1 MTGILVWHLLKASAA
16 RAVRGGLRLDA
27 LGLISTHGGVGHAV
41 VRLVVCGGRRGQHPP
56 PHSSPHIPPR
66 HPPSYPRTVG
76 AGLLIRAISAVIKE
90 VAAEVGADALF
101 VLTQELVLVLAAALG
116 LGRGGLCG
124 STGSSCDALRPWAP
138 GPTGAT
144 G

>member
-1 MTGILVWHLLKASAA
+1 MQSYDLWSAVGD
-16 RAVRGGLRLDA
+16 AVSTRRPA
-27 LGLISTHGGVGHAV
+27 APPAFPLGT
-41 VRLVVCGGRRGQHPP
+41 
-56 PHSSPHIPPR
+56 
-66 HPPSYPRTVG
+66 PSYPRTVG
-76 AGLLIRAISAVIKE
+76 AGLLIGAISAVIKE

-124 STGSSCDALRPWAP
+124 STGSGCDALRPWAP
-138 GPTGAT
+138 GPTSAT